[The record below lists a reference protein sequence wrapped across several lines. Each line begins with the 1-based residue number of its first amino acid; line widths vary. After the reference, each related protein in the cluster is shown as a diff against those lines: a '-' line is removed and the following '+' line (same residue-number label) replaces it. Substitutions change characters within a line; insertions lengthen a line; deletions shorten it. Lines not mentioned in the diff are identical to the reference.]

1 MGKGAFRVG
10 LILAAVA
17 GAVNVAA
24 AQSAAQNIALHR
36 VYRCSVPLLTGWTGL
51 VDGNRKADTAPECF
65 ATANVEKFPR
75 YLTVDLG
82 TICTINRVVVYN
94 SGNGNTKKVSL
105 ECSPDSKGYTKL
117 RQGFIFPNHRP
128 LALSHEFKP
137 RKARYVRL
145 TMYDSWG
152 DGLGGE
158 NCLFLREVEVYGWRP
173 HEKPQR
179 PSDPLA
185 AFAYQ
190 PMSVS
195 YPSLRIFRRYCLEE
209 KDAPLRIGLL
219 GDSFAGPEEDGNG
232 WAVMIAERLGEQYEK
247 TPDVLVSVEQSFG
260 AADCQA
266 FLEQYKDVEFDLIVL
281 TLGLDAAVS
290 QLPVTEF
297 RSAAE
302 EVVKL
307 LVGET
312 NALVVVVTPP
322 PIAHNEQLRLYE
334 TVEGLDTGGYGWQL
348 ELVAQME
355 KLPLIRTGAVLANSS
370 YGVGD
375 LYADNMHLSGR
386 GHEVVAAA
394 GCLLLAGQ

>member
-1 MGKGAFRVG
+1 M
-10 LILAAVA
+10 LAAVA
-17 GAVNVAA
+17 GVVSAAA
-24 AQSAAQNIALHR
+24 AQNAAQNIALHR
-36 VYRCSVPLLTGWTGL
+36 TYRCSVPLLTGWTGL
-51 VDGNRKADTAPECF
+51 VDGNHQADTAPECF

-82 TICTINRVVVYN
+82 VICTINRVVVYN

-105 ECSPDSKGYTKL
+105 ECSLDSKEYTNL
-117 RQGFIFPNHRP
+117 RQGFIFPNHSP
-128 LALSHEFKP
+128 LALSHKFEP

-145 TMYDSWG
+145 TMYDAWG

-173 HEKPQR
+173 YEKPQR

-185 AFAYQ
+185 AFKYQ
-190 PMSVS
+190 PTSVT
-195 YPSLRIFRRYCLEE
+195 YPSLRIFRRYCLEK
-209 KDAPLRIGLL
+209 KDAPLRIALL
-219 GDSFAGPEEDGNG
+219 GDSFAGPGEDCNG
-232 WAVMIAERLGEQYEK
+232 WAVMVADRLQERYER
-247 TPDVLVSVEQSFG
+247 TPDVFVSVERSFG
-260 AADCQA
+260 AADCRV
-266 FLEQYKDVEFDLIVL
+266 FLDQYKDVEFDLVVL

-290 QLPVTEF
+290 QLPAKEF

-302 EVVKL
+302 EVVSL
-307 LVGET
+307 LVAET

-334 TVEGLDTGGYGWQL
+334 TVGGLDTGGYGWQL

-355 KLPLIRTGAVLANSS
+355 KLPVMRTGAVLADSS

-394 GCLLLAGQ
+394 GYLLLAGQ